1 MDNVKG
7 ISRKERAARTR
18 RAIVKAATVEFRANG
33 YHGTTMTAIAKR
45 AGVVVQTV
53 YFVFHTKPLLLTATI
68 DNAVTG
74 EHDPLPPEL
83 TSWWQ
88 EGTTTANGRLAIELF
103 VTNVALIEAR
113 AATLNR
119 VAVAAATTDSEI
131 VDVLAHHDS
140 LRVAGFRNYVD
151 TLVIRGLLRDGLD
164 AAEATDVLLTLAG
177 SDVFLNFTE
186 DRGWPVKR
194 YVAWTADALCALLLP
209 LR

>member
-88 EGTTTANGRLAIELF
+88 EGTTTANGRLAIELCEERA
-103 VTNVALIEAR
+103 VAGRSHECGVVASSGGEGIEAALERVGARDREDKAEGLEGVGHVGLCVHR
-113 AATLNR
+113 AT
-119 VAVAAATTDSEI
+119 
-131 VDVLAHHDS
+131 
-140 LRVAGFRNYVD
+140 
-151 TLVIRGLLRDGLD
+151 
-164 AAEATDVLLTLAG
+164 
-177 SDVFLNFTE
+177 
-186 DRGWPVKR
+186 
-194 YVAWTADALCALLLP
+194 
-209 LR
+209 